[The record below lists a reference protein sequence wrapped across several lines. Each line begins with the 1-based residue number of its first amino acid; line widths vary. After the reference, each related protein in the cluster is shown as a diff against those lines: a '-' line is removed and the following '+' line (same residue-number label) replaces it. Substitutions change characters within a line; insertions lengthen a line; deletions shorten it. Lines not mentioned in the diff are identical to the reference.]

1 MNVRN
6 AVLVATLLGCGG
18 AQPAPI
24 SAEAVTVR
32 DIPPPTP
39 AEAAV
44 DARCVDFAPEAAGA
58 MTLDAP
64 SNVAAAPASA
74 FRTASGLATCVLV
87 AATSD
92 VRPRSERDR
101 VTVHYTGWT
110 TDGEMFD
117 SSVERGSPATFGLN
131 RVIAGWTEGVQLMR
145 VGERRRFWIP
155 EALAYRG
162 MQGRPA
168 GVLVFD
174 VELQSVEQTPEAPPV
189 PADVAAPPATATSTA
204 SGLHSQVLVAG
215 QGTTHPTASS
225 RVTVHYTG
233 WTADGE
239 MFDSSLTR
247 GRPATFPLSGVI
259 AGWTEGVQL
268 MVEGET
274 RRFWIPESLAYGGR
288 AGAPQGQLTFDVELI
303 SFVP

>member
-6 AVLVATLLGCGG
+6 TFLIGTLLGCGA
-18 AQPAPI
+18 AQPATTAETVAVSNIPPAT
-24 SAEAVTVR
+24 SAEVG
-32 DIPPPTP
+32 
-39 AEAAV
+39 V
-44 DARCVDFAPEAAGA
+44 DVRCVDFAPEAMSS

-64 SNVAAAPASA
+64 SNVAAPPASA
-74 FRTASGLATCVLV
+74 FRTESGLATCVL
-87 AATSD
+87 APPRSD
-92 VRPRSERDR
+92 IRPRSEQDR
-101 VTVHYTGWT
+101 VTVHYTGWLS
-110 TDGEMFD
+110 DGERFD

-131 RVIAGWTEGVQLMR
+131 RVIPGWTEGVQLMR

-174 VELQSVEQTPEAPPV
+174 VELQAVEQAPETPPV
-189 PADVAAPPATATSTA
+189 PADVAGPTSAATSTA

-233 WTADGE
+233 WTTDGE
-239 MFDSSLTR
+239 MFDSSVTR

-274 RRFWIPESLAYGGR
+274 RRFWIPENLAYAGR
-288 AGAPQGQLTFDVELI
+288 AGTPQGALTFDVELI